1 MLPMIEP
8 GKGWKAGFNADGSVN
23 ADIDADTNAMVLES
37 LSYIAHGQLLCLG
50 CLATPLPAKPPQ
62 QQGVTSK

>member
-23 ADIDADTNAMVLES
+23 AAIDADTNAMVLES

-50 CLATPLPAKPPQ
+50 CLAAPLPAKQPQ
-62 QQGVTSK
+62 QQGVTTK